1 MSTHI
6 DHGGSE
12 QKALIRMYPSRTYFD
27 ITNPDPLDIFGQDI
41 AHHLSLLN
49 RFGGG
54 TPQPYSVLSHSL
66 LVANIVERQLG
77 PDAILHIRRKPLI
90 LGALLHDATEAYMQ
104 DVNGLLKKTDELAG
118 YREIETRLSRVIENR
133 FGLRPHLLEDPIIK
147 NADKLAFEMECS
159 FVRDSMSYV
168 APDPARVRDEFYRR
182 LTGLMPTVIW

>member
-6 DHGGSE
+6 
-12 QKALIRMYPSRTYFD
+12 RMHPSRVEVD
-27 ITNPDPLDIFGQDI
+27 VLDADPLDIFGRDI

-66 LVANIVERQLG
+66 LVANIVERRFG
-77 PDAILHIRRKPLI
+77 AMEHRDRRPFT

-159 FVRDSMSYV
+159 FVRDSTSYV
-168 APDPARVRDEFYRR
+168 APDPFKVRDEFYRR